1 MSPIPASSQHILLCM
16 SFLPPILFSLI
27 AVYIR
32 PTYIENFISGNML
45 ICSKSPPTAR
55 IPEKYSSLHTTGAPF
70 SPFMLSPSGP
80 LYLESQARGTE
91 GEGSPR
97 LRQKRRKIEDL
108 MLTKDIKQN
117 NFIGMIHFGPLCIVP
132 HETQIEL
139 CKILHF

>member
-32 PTYIENFISGNML
+32 LTYIENFISDDML

-55 IPEKYSSLHTTGAPF
+55 IPEKYSSLHTTGTPF
-70 SPFMLSPSGP
+70 PPFMLSPSGP
-80 LYLESQARGTE
+80 LYLESQACGTE

-97 LRQKRRKIEDL
+97 LR
-108 MLTKDIKQN
+108 
-117 NFIGMIHFGPLCIVP
+117 
-132 HETQIEL
+132 
-139 CKILHF
+139 